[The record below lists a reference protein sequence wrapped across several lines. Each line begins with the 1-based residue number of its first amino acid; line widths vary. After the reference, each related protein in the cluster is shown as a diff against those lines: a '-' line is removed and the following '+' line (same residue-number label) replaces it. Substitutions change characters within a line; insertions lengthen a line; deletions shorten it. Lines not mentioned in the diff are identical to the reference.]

1 MSARLTLLIAALAGA
16 VAVML
21 GAFGA
26 HVLRGQ
32 LSVQMFEVFQTGV
45 TYQFYHVLALF
56 GVGLLRQWQDRA
68 LLQLSG
74 WLFLLGMLL
83 FSGSLYALAL
93 TGVRTLGIITPI
105 GGVALIAGW
114 LTLARAVFSK
124 VKQHADTGER

>member
-26 HVLRGQ
+26 HVLRAQ
-32 LSVQMFEVFQTGV
+32 LSVSMFDVFQTGV
-45 TYQFYHVLALF
+45 TYQFYHVMALLC
-56 GVGLLRQWQDRA
+56 VGLLQQAQDRT
-68 LLQLSG
+68 LLRICG

-83 FSGSLYALAL
+83 FSGSLYVLAL
-93 TGVRTLGIITPI
+93 TGERTLGIITPL

-114 LTLARAVFSK
+114 LMLAWAVFSK